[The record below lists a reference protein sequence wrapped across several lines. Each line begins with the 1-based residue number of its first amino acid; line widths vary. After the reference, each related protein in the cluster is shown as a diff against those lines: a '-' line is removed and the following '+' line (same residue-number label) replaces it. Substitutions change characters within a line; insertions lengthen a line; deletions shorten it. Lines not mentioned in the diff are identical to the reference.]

1 MTSVRSLRPS
11 GARRVPLRSLIWL
24 VVACWLGAS
33 SLPLVAADVSVQP
46 ASGSGFVVKNAAGT
60 SEWLRVQESSGAVSL
75 PGVPGAATQAT
86 GLCMSS
92 AGLLGP
98 CSSSGPAYAAATG
111 LSLSG
116 TTFSVAPT
124 YQLPQSCSAN
134 QVAQW
139 NGSAWICANLAAG
152 GALPAGT
159 VNQTLRYDG
168 TGNAWAANSELQV
181 FADGGVLATDAAVNA
196 ALTGHAEPQGTIPTS
211 GAGVRMMWYP
221 AKAAFRA
228 GFARGTEWDDHNI
241 GFGSIALGDTTTA
254 SGPQSAAMGYRATA
268 SGYYS
273 TATGSSTAS
282 GTTSTALGDGTVAT
296 GGSSTSMGAG
306 TLASGMDS
314 TAMGYNTAASGTY
327 STAMGDTTLAHG
339 IASTAMGINAY
350 AYADYSFVWNG
361 DSDSSHQGSTASPAV
376 GSFLVYA
383 PGGIYMYSGAYHSGG
398 CVMSNPGSAG
408 WACSSDRE
416 LKTNITPVDAR
427 AVLAKVVG
435 LPVAEWSFKAGPQYR
450 HIGPMAQDFKA
461 AFDLGDANDKFISAS
476 DAQGVALAAIQG
488 LNSKLEASNAQKD
501 AEIAR
506 LSARVAQFESL
517 ASEMAAMKAEL
528 VRLKDNRVPAPL
540 YTAAR

>member
-196 ALTGHAEPQGTIPTS
+196 AIAGGTTPSGAIPAS
-211 GAGVRMMWYP
+211 GAGARMMWYP
-221 AKAAFRA
+221 AKGAFRV
-228 GFARGTEWDDHNI
+228 GYVGGTQWDDGNI
-241 GFGSIALGDTTTA
+241 GLYSVAMGDNTTA
-254 SGPQSAAMGYRATA
+254 SG
-268 SGYYS
+268 
-273 TATGSSTAS
+273 
-282 GTTSTALGDGTVAT
+282 
-296 GGSSTSMGAG
+296 
-306 TLASGMDS
+306 
-314 TAMGYNTAASGTY
+314 NY
-327 STAMGDTTLAHG
+327 STAMGAS
-339 IASTAMGINAY
+339 IASGDYSTAMGASIASESYSTAMGEYAKASAPNSTAMGGYTTASGVYSTAMGNSTTASGSYSTAMGSYTTASGIGSTAMGVNAY
-350 AYADYSFVWNG
+350 ANEDYSFVWNG
-361 DSDSSHQGSTASPAV
+361 DSVSADHGSSSPQI

-383 PGGIYMYSGAYHSGG
+383 PGGIYMYSGAHGSGG

-435 LPVAEWSFKAGPQYR
+435 MPVAQWSFKAGPQYR